1 MLRIRFVAAVVAACA
16 FVASTSVMEAQRRT
30 PTIKQFLA
38 PGYPQFMVAA
48 KKADRIAWQVYEE
61 GKRNVY
67 FAAAPDFRARRLTSF
82 LQDDGIELTN
92 VTISDDG
99 SVVVFV
105 RGLNPNNQGW
115 VANPTADPDGA
126 EQAIWAVRTTGGA
139 AWRVAEGANPILSPD
154 GRHVLF
160 MRENQ
165 IHRAAVFQTAASN
178 KKDKGEE
185 PFIRAWG
192 ASSNPRW
199 SPDGSKIAFVSNR
212 DNHSYIAIYD
222 VKTRSV
228 NYIAPD
234 ADFDASPTW
243 SADGKQIAFT
253 RRPGLSFGQMLA
265 PAGTAAGGAA
275 VLTGRG
281 GGGGRAGGGGGGR
294 GAAQGGGGRANDPR
308 PGLFS
313 SAFEDGSTLK
323 IMIGDP
329 VTLTARELWRN
340 TAADR
345 VYSAI
350 NAITWAGDA
359 LLFQLEPEEWI
370 RMYALST
377 TMAGAQPIILTPGE
391 GMMEQTGISPDG
403 KWLFYSTNVGDI
415 DRRHVWKV
423 PTSGGDAVRVTMG
436 EIDTWPQPLASGK
449 YVATLSATALRPQTV
464 GIWPVDANTPV
475 SREKL
480 VYPTLAK
487 DFPMDAQ
494 AVPTNVTLTAPDGM
508 KFNNQL
514 FLPKDIKPGEKRP
527 AIVFVHGG
535 PQRQMLLGYHYL
547 SFYHVFYGVNQ
558 WLQSQGY
565 VVLSVNFRSG
575 VGYGR
580 SFRQAPNTGGN
591 GKSEYQD
598 VLAAGQWLAQHPN
611 VDPKRVG
618 IWGLSYGGLLT
629 AEALARNSDL
639 FITGVDLAG
648 VHLQGNSLDT
658 ASVSYKSS
666 SISQIAK
673 WKSPVLLLHGDD
685 DRNVAFAQTVGL
697 IQLLRANKIYYELM
711 VIPDD
716 VHETL
721 LHSRW
726 MVFFDKMENWLD
738 RFLRK
743 AEKPPV
749 MGSGEQRE

>member
-1 MLRIRFVAAVVAACA
+1 MAPTRWFRLAAAAAALA
-16 FVASTSVMEAQRRT
+16 FALPFPASAQQRHT
-30 PTIKQFLA
+30 PTIKQWLA

-48 KKADRIAWQVYEE
+48 KKADKIAWQVYEE
-61 GKRNVY
+61 GMRNVY
-67 FAAAPDFRARRLTSF
+67 YAAAPDFRARRLTNF
-82 LQDDGIELTN
+82 LKDDGIELTDVN
-92 VTISDDG
+92 ISDDG
-99 SVVVFV
+99 SVVVFI
-105 RGLNPNNQGW
+105 RGLAPNNQGW
-115 VANPTADPDGA
+115 VANPTADPNGQ
-126 EQAIWAVRTTGGA
+126 ERAIWAVRTTGGP
-139 AWRVAEGANPILSPD
+139 AWRVAEGGNPVLSPD

-160 MRENQ
+160 LKEGQ
-165 IHRAAVFQTAASN
+165 IHRAAVFQTAATSAR
-178 KKDKGEE
+178 DKGLE

-192 ASSNPRW
+192 TSSNPRW

-222 VKTRSV
+222 VRLRTV

-243 SADGKQIAFT
+243 SSDSRHLAFT
-253 RRPGLSFGQMLA
+253 RRPGLSFGQMLV
-265 PAGTAAGGAA
+265 PTGTAAGSAA

-281 GGGGRAGGGGGGR
+281 GAPGGRGGGGGGR
-294 GAAQGGGGRANDPR
+294 GAQAPAGRGGDPR

-323 IMIGDP
+323 VMIGD
-329 VTLTARELWRN
+329 TKTFEARELWRN
-340 TAADR
+340 TAGDR
-345 VYSAI
+345 VYAAM
-350 NAITWAGDA
+350 NQITWAGDA

-370 RMYALST
+370 RMYSLST
-377 TMAGAQPIILTPGE
+377 VRPGAQPIILTPGE
-391 GMMEQTGISPDG
+391 GMMEQTGISADG
-403 KWLFYSTNVGDI
+403 KWLFYATNVGDI

-423 PTSGGDAVRVTMG
+423 PTAGGEAVRVTMG
-436 EIDTWPQPLASGK
+436 EINTYPLPLASGK
-449 YVATLSATALRPQTV
+449 FVATMSATALRPQSV
-464 GIWPVDANTPV
+464 GIWPVEANSPA
-475 SREKL
+475 SSERL
-480 VYPTLAK
+480 IYPTFAK

-494 AVPTNVTLTAPDGM
+494 VTPTNVTLTAADGM

-514 FLPKDIKPGEKRP
+514 FMPKDIRPGEKRP

-535 PQRQMLLGYHYL
+535 PARQMLLGYHYL
-547 SFYHVFYGVNQ
+547 SFYHVFYAVNQ

-565 VVLSVNFRSG
+565 IVLSVNFRSG
-575 VGYGR
+575 IGYGR
-580 SFRQAPNTGGN
+580 SFRQAPNTGAN

-598 VLAAGQWLAQHPN
+598 VLAAGQWLQQHPN
-611 VDPKRVG
+611 VDAKRVG

-629 AEALARNSDL
+629 AEALARNSDI

-666 SISQIAK
+666 SISQIDK

-697 IQLLRANKIYYELM
+697 IQLLRAHKIYYELM

-726 MVFFDKMENWLD
+726 MVFFDKMETWLD
-738 RFLRK
+738 KYLKK

-749 MGSGEQRE
+749 LGAGPGR